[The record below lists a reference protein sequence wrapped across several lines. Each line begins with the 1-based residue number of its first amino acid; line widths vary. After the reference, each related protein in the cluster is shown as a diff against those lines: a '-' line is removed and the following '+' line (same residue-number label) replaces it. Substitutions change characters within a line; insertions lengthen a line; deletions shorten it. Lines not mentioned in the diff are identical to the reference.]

1 MFVMIRIILGVLFII
16 SGGEKVLSPM
26 ENFLYVIDGYK
37 VIPTG
42 FEPAVALVFPWVELL
57 VGVFILLG
65 LWLRQAF
72 VVLFLMSVSLAGI
85 VSQAIVR
92 QLPLDSCG
100 CFGELIHIP
109 LRGVLLVDL
118 SVIVLTLLCLAN
130 IKRTSLFSID
140 GLYARA
146 GS

>member
-1 MFVMIRIILGVLFII
+1 
-16 SGGEKVLSPM
+16 
-26 ENFLYVIDGYK
+26 
-37 VIPTG
+37 
-42 FEPAVALVFPWVELL
+42 
-57 VGVFILLG
+57 
-65 LWLRQAF
+65 
-72 VVLFLMSVSLAGI
+72 MSVSLAGI